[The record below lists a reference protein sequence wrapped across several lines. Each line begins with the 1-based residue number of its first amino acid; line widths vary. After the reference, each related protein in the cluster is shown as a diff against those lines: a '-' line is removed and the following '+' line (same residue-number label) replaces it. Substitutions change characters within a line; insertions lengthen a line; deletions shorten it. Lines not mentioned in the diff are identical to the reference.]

1 MYVNKILENTHKPVT
16 HPHRSFVPCI
26 TIAINNNFYKK
37 IKKCEANKSISAQK
51 NCKLDDIIIKQTC
64 L

>member
-37 IKKCEANKSISAQK
+37 IKKNM
-51 NCKLDDIIIKQTC
+51 KQTNQF
-64 L
+64 LRRKTANSMI